1 MRAYVYQAY
10 IPAGGTYMAY
20 HVGRVLDQYFGL
32 EVLVVGAEP
41 ETDMFSYPVRYPAI
55 EESRFLQEVT
65 AEDLLICNPSF
76 SSQQFGLRL
85 PCRKLTFVQNIRTYT
100 VLDVFFDHY
109 VCVSEWVRRFLS
121 GYYGIEANVIP
132 AFINTEIFHFEDNW
146 EARRPVFLVMG
157 RKHESLVFQRFLEV
171 FSELYPGVQLPYE
184 MVPVLP
190 QPALADRFREA
201 RYFLSLDVM
210 EGFGLPM
217 LEAMAC
223 GCAVA
228 GWDSGGCNEFA
239 RSGENALLAR
249 YGDLEELA
257 RHVHCLLT
265 QSAAARAM
273 GAAGGLAGPRF
284 SRERFDAAW
293 KRELAPIVGKSPLLP
308 PPTPQAES

>member
-20 HVGRVLDQYFGL
+20 HVGRVLDQYFGM
-32 EVLVVGAEP
+32 EVLAVGAEP
-41 ETDMFSYPVRYPAI
+41 ETGMFSYPVHYPVVD
-55 EESRFLQEVT
+55 ESRFLREIR
-65 AEDLLICNPSF
+65 ADDLIICNPSF
-76 SSQQFGLRL
+76 SSQHFGLRL

-132 AFINTEIFHFEDNW
+132 AFINTEFFHFKDNW
-146 EARRPVFLVMG
+146 EVRRPVFLVME
-157 RKHESLVFQRFLEV
+157 RKHESLVFKRLLEV
-171 FSELYPGVQLPYE
+171 YSGLYPGVQLPYE
-184 MVPVLP
+184 IVPLMP
-190 QPALADRFREA
+190 QNALADRFREA
-201 RYFLSLDVM
+201 RFFLSLDAM

-228 GWDSGGCNEFA
+228 GWDSGGCREYA
-239 RSGENALLAR
+239 RPGENALLAR

-257 RHVHCLLT
+257 RHVHRLLT
-265 QSAAARAM
+265 QSAAACAL

-293 KRELAPIVGKSPLLP
+293 KRELAPIVGRAP
-308 PPTPQAES
+308 PPPSMPRADS

>member
-10 IPAGGTYMAY
+10 VPAGGTYMAY
-20 HVGRVLDQYFGL
+20 HVGRVLDQRFGL

-41 ETDMFSYPVRYPAI
+41 ETDMFSYPVRYPVVD
-55 EESRFLQEVT
+55 ESRFLGEVT
-65 AEDLLICNPSF
+65 AGDLFICNPSF

-132 AFINTEIFHFEDNW
+132 AFINTDVFRFEDNW
-146 EARRPVFLVMG
+146 EVRRPVFLVME
-157 RKHESLVFQRFLEV
+157 RKHEGLVFQRFLKV
-171 FSELYPGVQLPYE
+171 FSDLYPGVRLPYE
-184 MVPVLP
+184 IVPVLP

-201 RYFLSLDVM
+201 RYFLSLDAM

-217 LEAMAC
+217 LEAMSC

-228 GWDSGGCNEFA
+228 GWDSGGCREFA
-239 RSGENALLAR
+239 LPGTNALLAR
-249 YGDLEELA
+249 YGDFHGLA
-257 RHVHCLLT
+257 RHVHLLLT
-265 QSAAARAM
+265 QPALAREL
-273 GAAGGLAGPRF
+273 GGEGGLAGPRF
-284 SRERFDAAW
+284 SRARFDAAW
-293 KRELAPIVGKSPLLP
+293 ERELAPIVGTALP
-308 PPTPQAES
+308 HPATP